1 MADVLRV
8 LIVGYELEVK
18 KVGEVVS
25 VSLSR
30 LELALTLP
38 GGHRKWTTLLSHLPT
53 GTLQTSLRRWRL
65 GVSLYLLANFYSII
79 HTTIGLR
86 IRGAEGN
93 LESKGSPG
101 RRLQKARSKVYVK
114 ELMLLAGLR
123 QHSTFTAWEPTFGGK
138 FPKQQYDAIIEEVNK

>member
-38 GGHRKWTTLLSHLPT
+38 GGHGKWTTLLSHLPT
-53 GTLQTSLRRWRL
+53 GTLQTSLRRWRHTCSVYL
-65 GVSLYLLANFYSII
+65 DFLSLSNHSSISTTTRPWGILVSARELLFNYT
-79 HTTIGLR
+79 H
-86 IRGAEGN
+86 N
-93 LESKGSPG
+93 N
-101 RRLQKARSKVYVK
+101 RSTYQ
-114 ELMLLAGLR
+114 GC
-123 QHSTFTAWEPTFGGK
+123 
-138 FPKQQYDAIIEEVNK
+138 